1 MPRRK
6 VHSEKNTDL
15 TDREREIL
23 RLVIQQYVLTAHPV
37 GSRSISRFSSIGL
50 SDATLRNVMSDLE
63 FYGYID
69 HPHTSAGRMPT
80 DKGYRMYVDTL
91 MKYQAPTT
99 SERKAVERRLAES
112 VTPDDVVKDAAS
124 ILAKLSSQ
132 LSLLV
137 LPALSEGV
145 LERVEIVKVSANR
158 VLIIIAVSSGRIRTV
173 TLETNSELQ
182 PARLDQLSAVLNERL
197 AGRTLAEVR
206 AVFSASIHDLPEE
219 DRSILRVFVQSPD
232 KLFSDTGVDR
242 VKMSGAKNIFQQPEF
257 TRKQNIADD
266 DVQSIIELIENEE
279 VIIHLLERSGM
290 IGDEALQRD
299 ENITIKIGSELEDK
313 RMLNYS
319 VISTRYQIGEQCGTI
334 AVIGPKRMDYGR
346 IAPLVGFVARA
357 MSAAP
362 HL

>member
-6 VHSEKNTDL
+6 VHSEKNTEL

-182 PARLDQLSAVLNERL
+182 PARLDQLSTVLNERL

-266 DVQSIIELIENEE
+266 DETEE
-279 VIIHLLERSGM
+279 VIIHSLERSGM
-290 IGDEALQRD
+290 IGEEALQRD

-346 IAPLVGFVARA
+346 IAPLVGFVARS